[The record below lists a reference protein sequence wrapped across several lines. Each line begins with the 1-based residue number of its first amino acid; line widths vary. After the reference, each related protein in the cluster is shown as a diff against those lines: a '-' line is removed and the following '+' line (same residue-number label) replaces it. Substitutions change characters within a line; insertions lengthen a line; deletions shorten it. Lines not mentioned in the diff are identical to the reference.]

1 MGPRVWR
8 IIYAVGPGVATV
20 ETPWRPFPYD
30 VRQQKV
36 LDIAIDEVSGVLS
49 IQTAPPTIRIV
60 CGKRRSGSPVRAL

>member
-1 MGPRVWR
+1 MGSRVWR

-36 LDIAIDEVSGVLS
+36 LDIAIDEVSGGIVY
-49 IQTAPPTIRIV
+49 TNGAPDHTD
-60 CGKRRSGSPVRAL
+60 CLW